1 MSTLSISLTSL
12 LRHLCHQG
20 VRGDLSVTISQI
32 AEDSRRVCPGALFV
46 AIPGTHHDGHRYIQA
61 AISSG
66 AVAVVGERAD
76 LDVPVTYILVE
87 NSRQAL
93 AEAAAAFYRFPTER
107 LFTVGVTGTNGKTST
122 TTLAA
127 AVLGESQTALS
138 NTVRNA
144 LERHCDLTTPSA
156 IELQR
161 LAYEALTSG
170 KQHFVIEVSAHAL
183 SQYRVHAIDFDVG
196 VFTNLTHDHLDYYGS
211 MERYLQA
218 KLLLFQYLRPS
229 ATAII
234 NGDDPYA
241 THFIRA
247 THARVLTYGLG
258 AHHDLWADEIVL
270 HPTGSR
276 FTVHTPAGLLP
287 IETLLPGE
295 FSVYNI
301 LAAIAVGL
309 VRGRSLEQIKQGI
322 ESVRAVPGRCE
333 RYTTRDGVHIV
344 VDFAHSPDALERV
357 LKMLKRF
364 YPRVICVFGCGGES
378 DPYKRPIMGEISGR
392 YADYTIITSD
402 NPKREDPLAIIAQIE
417 FGIRPLQAAY
427 EAIADRPQ
435 AILRAL
441 ALARAGDCVLIAGKG
456 HERTQIFADRE
467 IPYND
472 SDFLRERGIISQS
485 PSSYAR
491 ISSR

>member
-1 MSTLSISLTSL
+1 MSTLSISLKTL
-12 LRHLCHQG
+12 LADVPHSAVQ
-20 VRGDLSVTISQI
+20 GDLSVTISQI
-32 AEDSRRVCPGALFV
+32 TEDSRKISPGALFV
-46 AIPGTHHDGHRYIQA
+46 AIPGTHHDGHRYIESA
-61 AISSG
+61 VSNGAI
-66 AVAVVGERAD
+66 AVIGERAD
-76 LDVPVTYILVE
+76 IRVPVTYVLVE
-87 NSRQAL
+87 NSRRAL
-93 AEAAAAFYRFPTER
+93 AQAAAAFYRFPGEK

-138 NTVRNA
+138 NTVCNA
-144 LERHCDLTTPSA
+144 LERHCDFTTPSA
-156 IELQR
+156 TELQR
-161 LAYEALTSG
+161 FAYEALTAG
-170 KQHFVIEVSAHAL
+170 KQHLVVEVSAHAL
-183 SQYRVHAIDFDVG
+183 SQYRVHSIDFDVG

-218 KLLLFQYLRPS
+218 KLLLFKDLRPS

-241 THFIRA
+241 AHFIQA
-247 THARVLTYGLG
+247 TRARVLTYGLQ

-270 HPTGSR
+270 TPSGSR

-287 IETLLPGE
+287 IETTLPGE

-301 LAAIAVGL
+301 LAAIGVGL

-322 ESVRAVPGRCE
+322 ESVETVPGRCE
-333 RYTTRDGVHIV
+333 RYVTREGVHVI

-364 YPRVICVFGCGGES
+364 YPRAICAFGCGGES

-417 FGIRPLQAAY
+417 SGIRPLGVAY
-427 EAIADRPQ
+427 EAIADRPR

-441 ALARAGDCVLIAGKG
+441 ELARAGDCVLIAGKG

-467 IPYND
+467 IRFND
-472 SDFLRERGIISQS
+472 SDFLRERGIILSQED
-485 PSSYAR
+485 R
-491 ISSR
+491 L